1 VYHCLGEYY
10 LQVGDFTQARSCARQ
25 LHDYVASAPDLNHL
39 AQAHALFA
47 RTALGL
53 GDMAEAQLHLSRALE
68 IVDNADFPIAS
79 WRVYRTAAE
88 IFAKHGD
95 VDRAATYRLRF
106 VETVRRLAQ
115 NFEPEDRLHKSLL
128 AVLATRTAQ
137 LEAMT
142 SVTFAGSKTHGRP
155 MN

>member
-1 VYHCLGEYY
+1 HGL
-10 LQVGDFTQARSCARQ
+10 LARA
-25 LHDYVASAPDLNHL
+25 
-39 AQAHALFA
+39 
-47 RTALGL
+47 ALGL
-53 GDMAEAQLHLSRALE
+53 GDSAEAQLQLSRALE

-88 IFAKHGD
+88 LFAKHGD

-115 NFEPEDRLHKSLL
+115 NFEPADRLHKSLL

-137 LEAMT
+137 LEAMI
-142 SVTFAGSKTHGRP
+142 SQPLRGLR
-155 MN
+155 

>member
-1 VYHCLGEYY
+1 
-10 LQVGDFTQARSCARQ
+10 
-25 LHDYVASAPDLNHL
+25 
-39 AQAHALFA
+39 
-47 RTALGL
+47 
-53 GDMAEAQLHLSRALE
+53 MAEAQLHLSRALE